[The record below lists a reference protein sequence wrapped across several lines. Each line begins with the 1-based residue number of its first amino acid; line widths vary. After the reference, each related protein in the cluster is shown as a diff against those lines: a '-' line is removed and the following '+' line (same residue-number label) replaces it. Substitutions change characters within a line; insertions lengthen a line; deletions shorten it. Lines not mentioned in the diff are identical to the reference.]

1 MELGLGVLIA
11 ILMIGLVILLLSGMP
26 IAFALL
32 MMGLAG
38 LYFLVGT
45 PKAAAISA
53 WNQVNNYVFAAA
65 PLYILMGEVLH
76 RSGLSEE
83 IFTSLN
89 KWLGRFPGG
98 LIHPVIGSC
107 AFFAAVSGSSVATAA
122 TMGRVAF
129 PAMKQRNYNP
139 QLMYGAVAAGGTL
152 GILIPPSII
161 MIIYGG
167 MANVSIG
174 RLFFGGFIPGIVLAL
189 TFMTYVALWARIS
202 PSIAPASAETV
213 SWKDRFRALAG
224 LATVFIIMAIVFGG
238 IYFGIMTPTEAA
250 AIGALAALIIATV
263 RGRMSLRLLADA
275 LWGTLIMT
283 SMILMIIAAAAIF
296 GYVVHFLRIPVLI
309 MEWVGGLG
317 VSPYTVLLFVCLLLY
332 VLGCFIEGTSVL
344 VILTPIL
351 VPLMVSIGFD
361 PVWFGIIFVIN
372 IEVALITPPV
382 GLNLFVIKG
391 VEPESTFGQIFMGAA
406 PFVGMMTLMII
417 LLAAF
422 PQLVLWL
429 PDLAFGG
436 G

>member
-1 MELGLGVLIA
+1 
-11 ILMIGLVILLLSGMP
+11 LLLSGMP
-26 IAFALL
+26 IAFSL
-32 MMGLAG
+32 MLMGLAG
-38 LYFLVGT
+38 LYILVGS
-45 PKAAAISA
+45 PKAAALSA

-65 PLYILMGEVLH
+65 PLYIFMGEVLH

-83 IFTSLN
+83 IFNSLN
-89 KWLGRFPGG
+89 KWLGRIPGG

-129 PAMKQRNYNP
+129 PAMKQLNYNP
-139 QLMYGAVAAGGTL
+139 QLMYGAVAGGGTL

-167 MANVSIG
+167 MSNVSIG
-174 RLFFGGFIPGIVLAL
+174 RLFFGGFITGILLAL
-189 TFMTYVALWARIS
+189 MFMTYVAVWARIS
-202 PSIAPASAETV
+202 PSIAPPSDEII
-213 SWKDRFRALAG
+213 SWRERFKALSG
-224 LATVFIIMAIVFGG
+224 LITVFVIMVVVFGG
-238 IYFGIMTPTEAA
+238 IYLGIMTPTEAA

-263 RGRMSLRLLADA
+263 RRRMSLRVLADS
-275 LWGTLIMT
+275 LWGTLIMS

-296 GYVVHFLRIPVLI
+296 GYVVHYLRIPVLL
-309 MEWVGGLG
+309 MEWVSDLG
-317 VSPYTVLLFVCLLLY
+317 VSPYVVLLFVCLLLY

-344 VILTPIL
+344 IILTPIL
-351 VPLMVSIGFD
+351 VPLMVSVGFD

-391 VEPESTFGQIFMGAA
+391 VEPESRFGQIFMGAV
-406 PFVGMMTLMII
+406 PFVVMMTIMIVI
-417 LLAAF
+417 LAAF
-422 PQLVLWL
+422 PQLALWL